1 MADYTEIKG
10 NRIQYLDSDPT
21 LTSANEGQVWYNTAT
36 GTLKGLV
43 QLQAWSSGANLSLAR
58 QGVGGAG
65 TQAAA
70 LAFGGNAPPVTTATE
85 EWTKAVAIQTIT
97 AS

>member
-21 LTSANEGQVWYNTAT
+21 LTSATEGQVWYNTAT

-43 QLQAWSSGANLSLAR
+43 QIKAWSSGGNMGTAR
-58 QGVGGAG
+58 YGFGFLGSGPGG
-65 TQAAA
+65 
-70 LAFGGNAPPVTTATE
+70 E
-85 EWTKAVAIQTIT
+85 
-97 AS
+97 